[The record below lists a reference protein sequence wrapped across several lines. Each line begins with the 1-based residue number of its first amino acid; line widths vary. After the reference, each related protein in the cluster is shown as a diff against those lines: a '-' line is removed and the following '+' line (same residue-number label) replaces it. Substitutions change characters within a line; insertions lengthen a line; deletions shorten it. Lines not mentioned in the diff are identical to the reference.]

1 MCRVVSIGLVLCA
14 CVAAGASAADPWADQ
29 VVSYDPGDAADFTD
43 AAVVLGEPSQTTWE
57 SVNWPSTEELVSVR
71 MTESP
76 WVDYQVCKIG
86 TAGHL
91 TVAFHEDEPVE
102 NDPANPYGIDLLV
115 FANRVF
121 FSADWPAN
129 TTIGAGWFGGVI
141 GTISVSQDDVT
152 YYRVASTGP
161 LFPTQAF
168 HSGASD
174 AHLAGATPQDYT
186 LPVDPSIALDSF
198 YGLTVAQALALYGT
212 SGGGMGID
220 LDDLL
225 DAGGDPAGL
234 PWIRYVKIEGWT
246 SAIDAFAD
254 VSAVPEP
261 ATLALLAVGGA
272 AMLLR
277 RRRRA

>member
-1 MCRVVSIGLVLCA
+1 MCRVISVSLLVCA
-14 CVAAGASAADPWADQ
+14 CVAVAASAADPWADQ
-29 VVSYDPGDAADFTD
+29 VVSYDPDDAADFTD
-43 AAVVLGEPSQTTWE
+43 ASVVLGSPSRTTWE

-91 TVAFHEDEPVE
+91 AVAFDEPVA

-115 FANRVF
+115 FANRAF

-129 TTIGAGWFGGVI
+129 STIGAGWFGGVI
-141 GTISVSQDDVT
+141 GTLSVSQDDVT
-152 YYRVASTGP
+152 YYRVAATGT
-161 LFPTQAF
+161 LYPTQAF

-174 AHLAGATPQDYT
+174 AHLTGAALQDCT
-186 LPVDPSIALDSF
+186 LPMDPDGVLDSV
-198 YGLTVAQALALYGT
+198 YGLTVSQALALYGT

-220 LDDLL
+220 LDDLV

-234 PWIRYVKIEGWT
+234 PWIQYVKVEGWT

-261 ATLALLAVGGA
+261 ATVGLLAAGGA

-277 RRRRA
+277 RRRTA

>member
-1 MCRVVSIGLVLCA
+1 MCRVVIIGLLLSA
-14 CVAAGASAADPWADQ
+14 CVVAGASAADPWADQ
-29 VVSYDPGDAADFTD
+29 VVSYDPDDAADFTD
-43 AAVVLGEPSQTTWE
+43 ASVVLGSPSRTTWE

-91 TVAFHEDEPVE
+91 TVAFDEPVANE
-102 NDPANPYGIDLLV
+102 PANPFGLDLLV
-115 FANRVF
+115 FANRAF

-129 TTIGAGWFGGVI
+129 TTIGAGYFGGVI
-141 GTISVSQDDVT
+141 GTLSVSQDDVT
-152 YYRVASTGP
+152 YYRVASTGT
-161 LFPTQAF
+161 LLPTQAF
-168 HSGASD
+168 HGGASD
-174 AHLAGATPQDYT
+174 AHLTGATPQDYT
-186 LPVDPSIALDSF
+186 LPMDPDGSLDGF

-220 LDDLL
+220 LDNLL
-225 DAGGDPAGL
+225 DAGGDPACL
-234 PWIRYVKIEGWT
+234 PWIRYVKVEGWT

-261 ATLALLAVGGA
+261 ATLGLLVVGGA
-272 AMLLR
+272 AVLLR
-277 RRRRA
+277 RKRA